1 MERRNFLIGSTGALT
16 LCALDTQEWAVAASS
31 ASRVQE
37 QAVTPEDFGG
47 PQVKNSI
54 VLAMTKAGE
63 LGLPL
68 RCAPVDYLT
77 DTALIPAKGLR
88 WYANGCRIVA
98 TTNNSSAAVR
108 IINDDVQVRG
118 LLRVNLS
125 DPGGTPTAN
134 RGHVLVGD
142 WRDASVAPAG
152 FQFDDIELEGG
163 HMNSNGFAIAGG
175 ANNIRGNSIRCGDS
189 DKIGR
194 LFLAHW
200 GNFAQHFKT
209 GRKYTHAPGYMPT
222 THPHAISIR
231 EISAG
236 RLSCP
241 TTDFVA
247 VAAISAGYDIDIGRI
262 SGIVDKSGSTPNDLV
277 LLTAGDLGLA
287 YATPAE
293 RSRGMWGIRLGSVEG
308 RSSGNGINRIG
319 IALYHDLDDTPQPPE
334 YYFAKIEDTVGRV
347 NIAVTGKFHSALAG
361 TNGFGRSRY
370 GIIEAVGGRVCVGI
384 PNYNRDTVIET
395 LRCKQSFTRGLE
407 IAGAGGDANVY
418 PQGITVNT
426 LEIDG
431 TGTSTTGAVSQSDKS
446 GLLIQSAEQ
455 VRIDNI
461 KIKSTATGGY
471 AGVLGYRI
479 KNVHLGDTQLPESYD
494 PALSAAY
501 LNGESRPDIT
511 VGHINGRRSI
521 KSTTNQTLQ

>member
-1 MERRNFLIGSTGALT
+1 MERRRLLIGSSVAMALGAIDSHRWV
-16 LCALDTQEWAVAASS
+16 CAASE
-31 ASRVQE
+31 ASLAQE
-37 QAVTPEDFGG
+37 RSVTPEDFGG

-54 VLAMTKAGE
+54 VVAMAKAGE

-77 DTALIPAKGLR
+77 DTTLIPAKGLR

-98 TTNNSSAAVR
+98 NTNNSSAAVK

-125 DPGGTPTAN
+125 DPGGTPTAI

-142 WRDASVAPAG
+142 WRDPSVAPSG

-163 HMNSNGFAIAGG
+163 HMNSNGFAVAGG
-175 ANNIRGNSIRCGDS
+175 ANSIRGNSIRCGDS

-200 GNFAQHFKT
+200 GNFSQHFKA
-209 GRKYTHAPGYMPT
+209 GRKYTHTLGYGPT
-222 THPHAISIR
+222 THPHAISIK
-231 EISAG
+231 EITAG
-236 RLSCP
+236 RMSCP

-247 VAAISAGYDIDIGRI
+247 IAAISAGYDIEIGKI
-262 SGIVDKSGSTPNDLV
+262 SGILDRPRTTPNDLV

-287 YATPAE
+287 YATQTE
-293 RSRGMWGIRLGSVEG
+293 RTRGMRGIRIGSVEG

-319 IALYHDLDDTPQPPE
+319 IALYHDMDETPQPPE

-347 NIAVTGKFHSALAG
+347 NISVTGKFQAALAG

-370 GIIEAVGGRVCVGI
+370 GTIEAEGGRVCVGI
-384 PNYNRDTVIET
+384 PNYNRDTVIDT

-418 PQGITVNT
+418 PKEITVNT

-431 TGTSTTGAVSQSDKS
+431 TGSSDIGTSSQSDKS
-446 GLLIQSAEQ
+446 GLLIQSAEK
-455 VRIDNI
+455 VRIG
-461 KIKSTATGGY
+461 KIKVTSLAAGGY

-479 KNVHLGDTQLPESYD
+479 KDVHLGDTQLPDNYD

-501 LNGESRPDIT
+501 LTGDSRPDIV
-511 VGHINGRRSI
+511 VGHISGRRSI
-521 KSTTNQTLQ
+521 KSTTTQTTQ